1 MSIIG
6 RMPISIYSKVGFAV
20 AVSVTLLSI
29 AARYFRRRT
38 RPNPARSPRSAEK
51 DFVEALSLHVST
63 STPRAR
69 SPANV
74 DGGSHV
80 RTISTASASSNT
92 SRRHSL
98 TRSSLHG
105 SLTSVRSA
113 CSERTMQM
121 EHIDMAPAQI
131 FQTGMQHLE
140 HAISCWEE
148 IATMRVEDRVMEL
161 ERGEGAA
168 GAEGAD
174 DTELVERVE
183 RLLQRAYRL
192 QEDGRNILLDHS
204 IANLSRDTTMTGLD
218 AISELDQL
226 YLQADWRRD
235 ETSSTGS
242 FVSAEE
248 ESLVDMLDWLSPE
261 CVSPPSTDTSTF
273 QAEQLQELQDDYEDE
288 LASGEKTPIVPVTL
302 EMYEA
307 AQGLLHNEEIPC
319 RTPRTAMLDCLSD
332 KEFIAKLHCV
342 RQAFQLLFED
352 ETVRQWMIET
362 GKELISELMWRA
374 EKDPKDFQQAFE
386 DMLRY
391 CEDSSNWESM
401 AEELRAR
408 GVMCLSFYDVVLD
421 FILLDAF
428 DDLAN
433 PPSSVTAVVQNR
445 WLSNG
450 FKETALATAVWSVLK
465 AKRRMLL
472 YPDGFIAHFYAIS
485 EHVSPVLAW
494 GFLGTDEELK
504 QLCYFF
510 KDQVQ
515 GFITDVFDFEKTRY
529 SSVQEMADDIMYLAR
544 QRRSILQERLSIASS
559 SPHTPEHV
567 NGVINSVEEENIHVD
582 VSLEYVE

>member
-1 MSIIG
+1 
-6 RMPISIYSKVGFAV
+6 MPISIYSKVGFAV

-29 AARYFRRRT
+29 AARFFRRRT
-38 RPNPARSPRSAEK
+38 RPNPARSPRAAEK
-51 DFVEALSLHVST
+51 DFGEALLRVSS

-74 DGGSHV
+74 DGGNHV
-80 RTISTASASSNT
+80 RTISTTSVSS

-105 SLTSVRSA
+105 SLTSIRSA
-113 CSERTMQM
+113 CSERTVQVD
-121 EHIDMAPAQI
+121 HIDMSPAQI

-148 IATMRVEDRVMEL
+148 IATMRVEDRVLEL
-161 ERGEGAA
+161 EKGEGAT

-226 YLQADWRRD
+226 YLQDWRRD

-248 ESLVDMLDWLSPE
+248 
-261 CVSPPSTDTSTF
+261 
-273 QAEQLQELQDDYEDE
+273 LQELQDDYEDE
-288 LASGEKTPIVPVTL
+288 LASGEKTPIVPITL
-302 EMYEA
+302 ELYAA
-307 AQGLLHNEEIPC
+307 AQGLLDSEEIPC
-319 RTPRTAMLDCLSD
+319 RTTRTGMLECLSD
-332 KEFIAKLHCV
+332 REFTAKLHCV

-362 GKELISELMWRA
+362 GKEMISELMWRA

-391 CEDSSNWESM
+391 CEDSTNWESM

-494 GFLGTDEELK
+494 GFLGTDEELN

-515 GFITDVFDFEKTRY
+515 GFITDVFNFEKTRY
-529 SSVQEMADDIMYLAR
+529 SSVQEMADDIMFLAR
-544 QRRSILQERLSIASS
+544 QRRCVLQERLSIVSS
-559 SPHTPEHV
+559 SPQTPEHV
-567 NGVINSVEEENIHVD
+567 NGVISSAEEETIHVD
-582 VSLEYVE
+582 DSLESVE

>member
-1 MSIIG
+1 
-6 RMPISIYSKVGFAV
+6 MPISIYSKVGFAV

-29 AARYFRRRT
+29 AARFFRRRT
-38 RPNPARSPRSAEK
+38 RPNPARSPRAAEK
-51 DFVEALSLHVST
+51 DFGEALLRVSS

-74 DGGSHV
+74 DGGNHV
-80 RTISTASASSNT
+80 RTISTTSVSS

-105 SLTSVRSA
+105 SLTSIRSA
-113 CSERTMQM
+113 CSERTVQVD
-121 EHIDMAPAQI
+121 HIDMSPAQI

-148 IATMRVEDRVMEL
+148 IATMRVEDRVLEL
-161 ERGEGAA
+161 EKGEGAT
-168 GAEGAD
+168 GAEVAD

-226 YLQADWRRD
+226 YLQDWRRD

-248 ESLVDMLDWLSPE
+248 
-261 CVSPPSTDTSTF
+261 
-273 QAEQLQELQDDYEDE
+273 LQELQDDYEDE
-288 LASGEKTPIVPVTL
+288 LASGEKTPIVPITL
-302 EMYEA
+302 ELYAA
-307 AQGLLHNEEIPC
+307 AQGLLDIEEIPC
-319 RTPRTAMLDCLSD
+319 RTTRTGMLECLSD
-332 KEFIAKLHCV
+332 REFTAKLHCV

-362 GKELISELMWRA
+362 GKEMISELMWRA

-391 CEDSSNWESM
+391 CEDSTNWESM

-472 YPDGFIAHFYAIS
+472 YPDGFIAHFYGIS

-494 GFLGTDEELK
+494 GFLGSDEELN

-515 GFITDVFDFEKTRY
+515 GFITDVFNFEKTRY
-529 SSVQEMADDIMYLAR
+529 SSVQEMADDIMFLAR
-544 QRRSILQERLSIASS
+544 QRRCVLQERLSIVSS
-559 SPHTPEHV
+559 SPQTPEHV
-567 NGVINSVEEENIHVD
+567 NGVISSAEEETIHVD
-582 VSLEYVE
+582 DSLESVE

>member
-1 MSIIG
+1 
-6 RMPISIYSKVGFAV
+6 MPISIYSKVGFAV

-29 AARYFRRRT
+29 AARFFRRRT
-38 RPNPARSPRSAEK
+38 RPNPARSPRAAEK
-51 DFVEALSLHVST
+51 DFGEALLRVSS

-74 DGGSHV
+74 DGGNHV
-80 RTISTASASSNT
+80 RTISTTSVSS

-105 SLTSVRSA
+105 SLTSIRSA
-113 CSERTMQM
+113 CSERTVQVD
-121 EHIDMAPAQI
+121 HIDMSPAQI

-148 IATMRVEDRVMEL
+148 IATMRVEDRVLEL
-161 ERGEGAA
+161 EKGEGAT

-226 YLQADWRRD
+226 YLQDWRRD

-248 ESLVDMLDWLSPE
+248 ESFVHMLDWLPPQ
-261 CVSPPSTDTSTF
+261 CVTPSSTDGTF
-273 QAEQLQELQDDYEDE
+273 HTGQLQELQDDYEDE
-288 LASGEKTPIVPVTL
+288 LASGEKTPIVPITL
-302 EMYEA
+302 ELYAA
-307 AQGLLHNEEIPC
+307 AQGLLDSEEIPC
-319 RTPRTAMLDCLSD
+319 RTTRTGMLECLSD
-332 KEFIAKLHCV
+332 REFTAKLHCV

-362 GKELISELMWRA
+362 GKEMISELMWRA

-391 CEDSSNWESM
+391 CEDSTNWESM

-450 FKETALATAVWSVLK
+450 FKET
-465 AKRRMLL
+465 

-494 GFLGTDEELK
+494 GFLGTDEELN

-515 GFITDVFDFEKTRY
+515 GFITDVFNFEKTRY
-529 SSVQEMADDIMYLAR
+529 SSVQEMADDIMFLAR
-544 QRRSILQERLSIASS
+544 QRRCVLQERLSIVSS
-559 SPHTPEHV
+559 SPQTPEHV
-567 NGVINSVEEENIHVD
+567 NGVISSAEEETIHVD
-582 VSLEYVE
+582 DSLESVE

>member
-1 MSIIG
+1 
-6 RMPISIYSKVGFAV
+6 MPISIYSKVGFAV

-38 RPNPARSPRSAEK
+38 RPNPARSPRAAEK
-51 DFVEALSLHVST
+51 DFAEAVSLHVST

-74 DGGSHV
+74 EGGSSSPMVGSHV
-80 RTISTASASSNT
+80 RTISTASVSSST

-113 CSERTMQM
+113 CSERTLQTDN
-121 EHIDMAPAQI
+121 IDMAPAQI

-140 HAISCWEE
+140 HAINCWEE
-148 IATMRVEDRVMEL
+148 IATMRAEERVLEL
-161 ERGEGAA
+161 EKGEGAA

-174 DTELVERVE
+174 DSELVERVE

-204 IANLSRDTTMTGLD
+204 ICLSRDTTMTGLD

-226 YLQADWRRD
+226 YLQDWRRD

-248 ESLVDMLDWLSPE
+248 QSLVDMLDWLSPQ
-261 CVSPPSTDTSTF
+261 CVTPSSTDGTF
-273 QAEQLQELQDDYEDE
+273 HTGQLQELQDDYEDE
-288 LASGEKTPIVPVTL
+288 LASGEKTPVVPITL
-302 EMYEA
+302 ELYEA
-307 AQGLLHNEEIPC
+307 ARGLLDNEEIPC
-319 RTPRTAMLDCLSD
+319 RTTRTRMLDCLSD
-332 KEFIAKLHCV
+332 REFMAKLHCV

-391 CEDSSNWESM
+391 CEDSNNWESM

-494 GFLGTDEELK
+494 GFLGTDEELN

-529 SSVQEMADDIMYLAR
+529 SSVHEMSDDIMYLAR
-544 QRRSILQERLSIASS
+544 QRRSLLQERLSIVSS

-567 NGVINSVEEENIHVD
+567 NGVIGSVEEETIHVD
-582 VSLEYVE
+582 TTLETVE

>member
-1 MSIIG
+1 
-6 RMPISIYSKVGFAV
+6 MPISIYSKVGFAV

-38 RPNPARSPRSAEK
+38 RPNPARSPRAAEK

-74 DGGSHV
+74 DGGGKGSHV

-131 FQTGMQHLE
+131 FQTGLKGMQHLE

-148 IATMRVEDRVMEL
+148 IATMRVEERVMEL

-248 ESLVDMLDWLSPE
+248 
-261 CVSPPSTDTSTF
+261 
-273 QAEQLQELQDDYEDE
+273 LQELQDDYEDE

-302 EMYEA
+302 ELYEA
-307 AQGLLHNEEIPC
+307 ARGLLHNEEIPC
-319 RTPRTAMLDCLSD
+319 RTPRTEMLDCLSNR
-332 KEFIAKLHCV
+332 EFIAKLHCV

-362 GKELISELMWRA
+362 GKEMISELMWRA

-472 YPDGFIAHFYAIS
+472 YPDGFIAHFYGIS

-529 SSVQEMADDIMYLAR
+529 SSVQEMADDIMFLAR